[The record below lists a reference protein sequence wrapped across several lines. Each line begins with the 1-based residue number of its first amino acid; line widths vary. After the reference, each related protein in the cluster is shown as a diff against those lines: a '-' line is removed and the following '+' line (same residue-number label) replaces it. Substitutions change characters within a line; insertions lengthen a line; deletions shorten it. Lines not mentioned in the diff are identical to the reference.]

1 VLLND
6 IASASAI
13 PRARGADKMMQAL
26 RDQVV
31 LNQLFCSVFRPSLLD
46 QADDQ
51 QEDGESENADSM
63 DEIDDPMGGK
73 IVFM

>member
-1 VLLND
+1 
-6 IASASAI
+6 
-13 PRARGADKMMQAL
+13 MMQAL

-51 QEDGESENADSM
+51 QEDGSENADSM

>member
-1 VLLND
+1 
-6 IASASAI
+6 
-13 PRARGADKMMQAL
+13 MMQAL

-51 QEDGESENADSM
+51 QEDGESEDADSM

>member
-1 VLLND
+1 
-6 IASASAI
+6 
-13 PRARGADKMMQAL
+13 MMQAL

-51 QEDGESENADSM
+51 QEDGESEDADAM